1 MATILDGKKL
11 ANQLNEKL
19 KQKIEALKVKG
30 IQPTFAVI
38 NIGDNAANKVYIRSK
53 VNNANKLGIQIKN
66 YDFPENTKQSQ
77 VVALIKQL
85 NADPEMNGIMVQSPV
100 SKTCNF
106 DELVDL
112 IDPEKDIDALNAV
125 NIGRLWRGDYFVK
138 PATASGIMSLLAHYD
153 VDLTGKNAVIVG
165 RSNIVGKPMAALLLE
180 ANATVSFLHTKT
192 DDLAKHTKRADIL
205 IAAAGQPHLIK
216 ADMVKQGAIV
226 IDVGINRINNKL
238 IGDVDFDN
246 VQKVAA
252 AITPVPGGIG
262 PLTVEGLMEQVVALT
277 ERQYESRR

>member
-85 NADPEMNGIMVQSPV
+85 NADSEMNGIMVQSPV

-192 DDLAKHTKRADIL
+192 DDLAKHTRRADIL

-216 ADMVKQGAIV
+216 ADMVKPGAIV